1 MTDILSL
8 RAEVLQ
14 ATGSTVRLRA
24 MGEDDFEVTVTPE
37 QAAALRPH
45 RHVDVVVYVEW
56 DGDRIASG
64 RLDSFQLVPAS
75 NRAVV
80 ALLTTVARRWDGVE
94 DIKLELRGRR
104 GA

>member
-14 ATGSTVRLRA
+14 VTESTVRLRA
-24 MGEDDFEVTVTPE
+24 MGERDFEVTVTPAR
-37 QAAALRPH
+37 AAALRRH
-45 RHVDVVVYVEW
+45 RHVDVVVYVER

-64 RLDSFQLVPAS
+64 RLDSFQPVPAD

-94 DIKLELRGRR
+94 DIEFELRGRR